1 MIPKPSTDECSGFAS
16 LPLQS
21 TNPEPITTYPNT
33 AGQTADNL
41 ARASQEGPLD
51 VMNGNDGAVLR
62 KEGHTLLLKAFKTL
76 HGCVVR
82 VCKPSFAINQPRTHH
97 TTPKLHQS
105 IRCLFGQIYS
115 QVGPSRRDKHSSV
128 M

>member
-1 MIPKPSTDECSGFAS
+1 MCVPGLQAFLCKEPTQNPSQPTQT
-16 LPLQS
+16 LPVKLP
-21 TNPEPITTYPNT
+21 TIWPEP
-33 AGQTADNL
+33 AK
-41 ARASQEGPLD
+41 RGPLD
-51 VMNGNDGAVLR
+51 EMNGNDGAVLR

-115 QVGPSRRDKHSSV
+115 QVGPSRRDKHLSV